1 MPNFDG
7 TGPLKRGRI
16 IGQGMGTG
24 KKSTDKCLRKDSAD
38 IPQQKAAPAE

>member
-7 TGPLKRGRI
+7 TNLLKRGRV
-16 IGQGMGTG
+16 IGQEIRTW

-38 IPQQKAAPAE
+38 IPQQKEAPAE